1 MFESLDRL
9 IDISLTLAEIIG
21 LPVLFVIF
29 VSKGAL
35 VGKIF
40 PTSVFLPG
48 YVILTGAS
56 FSWAMVIAV
65 VTGVGYVIGQYVV
78 FAGTRRYGTTFIT
91 ELPYS
96 KVDPDSEQFE
106 RFDQWFSIYGGLS
119 IFVTNFVPW
128 IRGLVTIPAATSSYS
143 QLRYLF
149 HTSTSTILY
158 HIVYVIL
165 GLAGLEIIS

>member
-1 MFESLDRL
+1 MFELIDRL
-9 IDISLTLAEIIG
+9 VAIGLELAELLG
-21 LPVLFVIF
+21 LPVLFLIF

-56 FSWAMVIAV
+56 FTWAMVIAV
-65 VTGVGYVIGQYVV
+65 VTGVGYVIGQYIV
-78 FAGTRRYGTTFIT
+78 FAGCRRYGKTFIS

-96 KVDPDSEQFE
+96 AVDPSDERFE
-106 RFDQWFSIYGGLS
+106 RFDQWFYVYGGVA
-119 IFVTNFVPW
+119 IFVTNFIPW
-128 IRGLVTIPAATSSYS
+128 IRGLVTIPAATSSYGT
-143 QLRYLF
+143 LPYLLY
-149 HTSTSTILY
+149 TASSTIVY
-158 HIVYVIL
+158 HILYVIL